1 MTTPDS
7 PAPTPRALRR
17 DAAQNRDRLL
27 VAASHVFA
35 EHGLEAG
42 VADIARE
49 AGVGMGTLYRRFPT
63 KDALIDALVQDM
75 LQAFI
80 DLASEA
86 SQEPAGRGLERFL
99 WQSSAYQA
107 AHRGCLPRLWS
118 TDHELVHTARRLI
131 AALLQEA
138 KDHHRV
144 RDDLT
149 NTDLTVLMWSIRGI
163 LETTGDLAPD
173 AWQRHLELL
182 IDGLRPSSQEF
193 SHPPITQAQIDRILT
208 HPRQP
213 PANSAPP
220 ARPSELNAA
229 RARGG

>member
-7 PAPTPRALRR
+7 PPPKPRRLRR
-17 DAAQNRDRLL
+17 DAAENRDRLMT
-27 VAASHVFA
+27 AASHVFA

-63 KDALIDALVQDM
+63 KDALIDALVQAM
-75 LQAFI
+75 LEAI
-80 DLASEA
+80 IELAKEA
-86 SQEPAGRGLERFL
+86 SQEPAGRGLEQFL

-107 AHRGCLPRLWS
+107 THRGCLPRLWS
-118 TDHELVHTARRLI
+118 TDDELVHTARRLI
-131 AALLQEA
+131 ATLLQEA

-144 RDDLT
+144 RDELT

-182 IDGLRPSSQEF
+182 IAGLRPTSQEL
-193 SHPPITQAQIDRILT
+193 SHPPISQAQIDRILT
-208 HPRQP
+208 HPPQP
-213 PANSAPP
+213 PTSTH
-220 ARPSELNAA
+220 AA
-229 RARGG
+229 GAH

>member
-1 MTTPDS
+1 MTS
-7 PAPTPRALRR
+7 PGSSTPTPRRLRR

-27 VAASHVFA
+27 TAASHVFA
-35 EHGLEAG
+35 QQGLEAG

-63 KDALIDALVQDM
+63 KDALIDALVLDM
-75 LQAFI
+75 LEAII

-86 SQEPAGRGLERFL
+86 SEQPGGHGLEQFL

-131 AALLQEA
+131 ATLLQEA
-138 KDHHRV
+138 KDHRRV

-149 NTDLTVLMWSIRGI
+149 STDLTVLMWSIRGI
-163 LETTGDLAPD
+163 LETTGNLAPD

-182 IDGLRPSSQEF
+182 IAGLRPTNDEL
-193 SHPPITQAQIDRILT
+193 SHPPIRQEQIDRILT
-208 HPRQP
+208 HPP
-213 PANSAPP
+213 EPSINAPFAGTP
-220 ARPSELNAA
+220 N
-229 RARGG
+229 